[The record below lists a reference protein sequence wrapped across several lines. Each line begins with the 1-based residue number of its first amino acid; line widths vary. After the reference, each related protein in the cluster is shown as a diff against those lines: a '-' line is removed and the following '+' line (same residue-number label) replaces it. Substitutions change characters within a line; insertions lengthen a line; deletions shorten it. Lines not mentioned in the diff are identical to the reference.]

1 MLGQTRPHHSLQ
13 NGTQKNQNDNKLS
26 LNCAQGAYICRIR
39 VPTLNLPKTTQNAQ
53 VAHLTLVTVET
64 QFLRRREYWLYPTN
78 LAAYSNVQSKWHH
91 IHVENLPS
99 WIRHH
104 VWKAW
109 SVFSSFVAQS
119 GTEFCPEIDDPQDVC
134 NRLASMPEKLLDRLE
149 PSFIGLEREVDNDGI
164 FRNWYSALSKRYAHD
179 MKTVKLIYRT
189 DYTKSYTHSA
199 LVVQKFIPEF
209 AKFFDSLREFI
220 GIQACL
226 NSCWR
231 QGDTYRA
238 KWDLSVFER
247 HIVWG
252 GIAV

>member
-1 MLGQTRPHHSLQ
+1 MPYSPTRPIPPKDYAERAGGPLDPRDSGISIAAAKRRLA
-13 NGTQKNQNDNKLS
+13 LS
-26 LNCAQGAYICRIR
+26 D
-39 VPTLNLPKTTQNAQ
+39 
-53 VAHLTLVTVET
+53 
-64 QFLRRREYWLYPTN
+64 
-78 LAAYSNVQSKWHH
+78 QSDSRQQRS
-91 IHVENLPS
+91 IEMVSYHVENLPS

-104 VWKAW
+104 VGEAW
-109 SVFSSFVAQS
+109 SVFSSFIAQG
-119 GTEFCPEIDDPQDVC
+119 GTEFCPEIDDSQDVC
-134 NRLASMPEKLLDRLE
+134 NRLASLPENLLDRLE
-149 PSFIGLEREVDNDGI
+149 PSFIGLEREADPEGY

-231 QGDTYRA
+231 QGDTYRV

-247 HIVWG
+247 QIVWG